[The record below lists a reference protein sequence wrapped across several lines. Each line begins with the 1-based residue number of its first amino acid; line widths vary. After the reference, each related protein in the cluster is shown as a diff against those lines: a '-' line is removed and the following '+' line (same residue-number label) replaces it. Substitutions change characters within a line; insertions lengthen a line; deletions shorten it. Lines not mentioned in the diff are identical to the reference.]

1 MSIQDTEFALS
12 LNLLLLDDERDILN
26 SLKRLLRKDFNIVSF
41 TDGPSALDY
50 LREHPIDIII
60 SDMRMP
66 IMNGAEFFT
75 HAKDI
80 QPNAIRILLT
90 GYSDMETTIQA
101 INDGGIYT
109 YIGKPWENQELKLLL
124 NKVSEHYL
132 LKKQTR
138 VLNEQLS
145 DANERLTQFN
155 HTLEQ
160 TVTERTAALV
170 QSKNKLSNALK
181 SQNSLLHDVLDMM
194 STTIE
199 YRTGFGAGHNKRVAL
214 QCKGIARYL
223 ALDDATCRRIYLC
236 GLLHEIGTVGLSDD
250 VIAKVGVGTGKLD
263 DEFMHHP
270 VIGAKIVARVSRFDA
285 LTENILHQNENVD
298 GTGVPEHLAGDDIPI
313 GARIIRVVKDF
324 DFLIAGKENKQ
335 LMSLPDAKS
344 WLMSRADTWY
354 DKVVVNALF
363 SVMNERS
370 DFGEDIEYSDGIEGL
385 KIGDTLLEDLVLT
398 NGNIM
403 LTAGQEITAPMIEKL
418 RNYEDNYDTKIT
430 LFIA

>member
-181 SQNSLLHDVLDMM
+181 SQNSLLHDALDMM

-370 DFGEDIEYSDGIEGL
+370 DFGEDIEYSVGIEGL

>member
-1 MSIQDTEFALS
+1 MSIQDTERALR
-12 LNLLLLDDERDILN
+12 LNLLLLDDEQDIIN
-26 SLKRLLRKDFNIVSF
+26 SLKRVLRKDYNIVSF
-41 TDGPSALDY
+41 NDGPSALEHM
-50 LREHPIDIII
+50 REHPIDIII

-66 IMNGAEFFT
+66 VMNGAEFFT

-80 QPNAIRILLT
+80 QPHAIRILLT
-90 GYSDMETTIQA
+90 GYSDMETTIAA

-109 YIGKPWENQELKLLL
+109 YIGKPWENEELKLLL

-138 VLNEQLS
+138 QLNEQLS

-155 HTLEQ
+155 QTLEQ
-160 TVTERTAALV
+160 KVSDRTSALL
-170 QSKNKLSNALK
+170 QSKKKLSVALK
-181 SQNSLLHDVLDMM
+181 SQNALLHDVLDMM

-199 YRTGFGAGHNKRVAL
+199 YRTGFGAGHNKRIAM

-223 ALDDATCRRIYLC
+223 GLDDAECRRIYLC

-263 DEFMHHP
+263 EEFMHHP
-270 VIGAKIVARVSRFDA
+270 VIGAKLVERVTRFGA
-285 LTENILHQNENVD
+285 LKENILHQNENMD
-298 GTGVPEHLAGDDIPI
+298 GTGVPDHLSGDEIPI

-324 DFLIAGKENKQ
+324 DFLIAGKDNKQ
-335 LMSLPDAKS
+335 LMSVADAQA

-354 DKVVVNALF
+354 DKVVVSALF
-363 SVMNERS
+363 SVMKERCEY
-370 DFGEDIEYSDGIEGL
+370 GEDMEYSVGIEGL

-403 LTAGQEITAPMIEKL
+403 LTAGQEITAGMIEKL
-418 RNYEDNYDTKIT
+418 RVYEENYDTKIT

>member
-1 MSIQDTEFALS
+1 MSIQDTELALR
-12 LNLLLLDDERDILN
+12 LNLLLLDDEQDILN

-181 SQNSLLHDVLDMM
+181 SQNSLLHDVSDMM

-298 GTGVPEHLAGDDIPI
+298 GTGVPDHLAGDDIPI

-335 LMSLPDAKS
+335 LMSVPDAKS

-354 DKVVVNALF
+354 DKVVVSALF

-370 DFGEDIEYSDGIEGL
+370 DFGEDIEYSVGIEGL

>member
-1 MSIQDTEFALS
+1 MSIQETELALR
-12 LNLLLLDDERDILN
+12 LNLLLLDDEQDIIN
-26 SLKRLLRKDFNIVSF
+26 SLKRLLRKDYNIVSF

-75 HAKDI
+75 NAKDI

-124 NKVSEHYL
+124 SQVSEHYL

-145 DANERLTQFN
+145 DANDRLTQFN

-160 TVTERTAALV
+160 KVTERTAALL

-223 ALDDATCRRIYLC
+223 SLDDATCRRIYLC

-298 GTGVPEHLAGDDIPI
+298 GTGVPDHLSGDDIPI

-335 LMSLPDAKS
+335 LMSVADAKA

-354 DKVVVNALF
+354 DKIVVSALF

-370 DFGEDIEYSDGIEGL
+370 DFGEDIEYSVGIEGL

-418 RNYEDNYDTKIT
+418 RKYEDNYDTKIT

>member
-1 MSIQDTEFALS
+1 MSIQDTELALR
-12 LNLLLLDDERDILN
+12 LNLLLLDDEQDILS

-160 TVTERTAALV
+160 KVTERTAALV
-170 QSKNKLSNALK
+170 QSKTKLSKALK

-223 ALDDATCRRIYLC
+223 GLDDAICGRVYLC

-250 VIAKVGVGTGKLD
+250 IIAKVGVGTGKLD

-298 GTGVPEHLAGDDIPI
+298 GTGVPDHLAGDDIPI

-335 LMSLPDAKS
+335 LMSVPDAKS
-344 WLMSRADTWY
+344 WLMSRVDTWY
-354 DKVVVNALF
+354 DNVVVSALF
-363 SVMNERS
+363 SVGNERS
-370 DFGEDIEYSDGIEGL
+370 DFGEDIEYSVGIEGL

-418 RNYEDNYDTKIT
+418 RNYENNYDTKIT

>member
-370 DFGEDIEYSDGIEGL
+370 DFGEDIEYSVGIEGL